1 MIPTF
6 AQLIIITMNYL
17 SLEPFFH
24 GHPDWR
30 MKAGKLHREYLF
42 KDFIEAFGFMTQV
55 AMLAERASHHPDW
68 SNSYNKVVI
77 GLTTHDVQ
85 TVTGKDIALAIAIEQ
100 LWRMRYT

>member
-1 MIPTF
+1 
-6 AQLIIITMNYL
+6 
-17 SLEPFFH
+17 
-24 GHPDWR
+24 
-30 MKAGKLHREYLF
+30 
-42 KDFIEAFGFMTQV
+42 
-55 AMLAERASHHPDW
+55 MLAERASHHPDW